1 MTGVLLPLRKQKVH
15 NGGVIAKRT
24 VSQVVLHLCI
34 LFFLVCAL
42 FPLYLLIIKSVKDV
56 GQDQMYPF
64 TPTVPFLWDNYKV
77 AWLSISENI
86 LNSFIITVI
95 ALAGL
100 VLLACITA
108 FAFVR
113 FKFYLKEILFTAI
126 IALMMIP
133 GMLTL
138 VSQYSMVYSMGLV
151 NTYWGVILPQ
161 MMAAFPMSFFL
172 LTSFFKGVSRELF
185 DAASLDGAPDMTMLF
200 KIMIPLSMPI
210 VATIVMTQ
218 FMALWNEYI
227 WSGLILITD
236 DMKTIPIALVS
247 LTDQFYNMTGS
258 YGTAFAAY
266 VIASVPVIVIFAIGS
281 KQFVEGMTSGAFKM

>member
-1 MTGVLLPLRKQKVH
+1 MAENVLPLCRTKRRV
-15 NGGVIAKRT
+15 GGAAVKRA
-24 VSQVVLHLCI
+24 VSQIALHAFI

-42 FPLYLLIIKSVKDV
+42 FPLYLLIIKSVKNV
-56 GQDQMYPF
+56 GQDQMDPF
-64 TPTVPFLWDNYKV
+64 TPTFPFLWDNYRV
-77 AWLSISENI
+77 AWLNISSNI
-86 LNSFIITVI
+86 LNSFIITSI

-100 VLLACITA
+100 VALACVTA
-108 FAFVR
+108 FAFVH
-113 FKFYLKEILFTAI
+113 FKFYLKEVLFTAI

-133 GMLTL
+133 GTLTL
-138 VSQYSMVYSMGLV
+138 VSQYSMVYSMRLV

-172 LTSFFKGVSRELF
+172 LTSFFKGISRELF

-200 KIMIPLSMPI
+200 KIMLPLSMPI

-218 FMALWNEYI
+218 FMALWNEYV

-236 DMKTIPIALVS
+236 GMKTIPIALVS
-247 LTDQFYNMTGS
+247 LTDQFYKMTGS

-266 VIASVPVIVIFAIGS
+266 VIASVPVIVIFAVGS